1 MVLSAQ
7 DSSPNY
13 VSSDATPPRGRSAF
27 VKITHS
33 VSAFYQRIS
42 TKVSPASAAGE
53 SPAQK
58 GFSVNISAPVNEPR
72 SRVQPRFSEL
82 KKAIWKDSMRQ
93 SWAEV
98 LAALKDKA
106 EQMETLG
113 SKASDVVKDALF
125 ALMV

>member
-1 MVLSAQ
+1 
-7 DSSPNY
+7 
-13 VSSDATPPRGRSAF
+13 
-27 VKITHS
+27 
-33 VSAFYQRIS
+33 
-42 TKVSPASAAGE
+42 
-53 SPAQK
+53 
-58 GFSVNISAPVNEPR
+58 
-72 SRVQPRFSEL
+72 
-82 KKAIWKDSMRQ
+82 MRQ